1 MFSTL
6 LERKLSRRKLLA
18 QTVVGGSALALQ
30 QGFPLLANAAARKR
44 PAPPFKEILQLLEE
58 NHSIAE
64 GYAAQT
70 LLRWGDALWQNSPV
84 FNPHKVDADAQ
95 ELQFGYNNDYIA
107 FMPLPKG
114 SDSSTHGLLCVNH
127 EYTNASLM
135 FPKAKDR
142 ATEKEILRAEMAA
155 HGHSVI
161 EVKKEKDQWNIVKGF
176 YNRRFHANTS
186 FAMSG
191 PAAGHDR
198 LKTSADTS
206 GKSVMGT
213 LNNCAGGITPW
224 GTVLVAEENVDGYFK
239 GKSKNAREKDNHK
252 RMGIGGAG
260 YGWHTLDSRFD
271 VEKEPNEPNRFGWVW
286 EFDPYNPTS
295 VPTKRTALGRF
306 KHEGATPTLNHDGR
320 VVVYSGDD
328 EKFQFIYK
336 FVSAKKYNP
345 KKPDEH
351 KTLLDD
357 GILYAAKFDEESITW
372 LPLAYGTAPLDAS
385 NGFTSQADVLIETR
399 RAAELMGAT
408 PMDRPEDIEVSPTT
422 GRVYVSLTNNTSR
435 DKADAANPRPS
446 NKHGHIIE
454 LTPPTTKGDKKDHAA
469 TRFEWDI
476 FLLAGNPADADD
488 AAFYQDTPSEHGWL
502 SCPDNLGFDP
512 KGNLWITTDGQPHTI
527 DKADGIYV
535 AACSGP
541 ARGVPFHFY
550 NAPRGAEV
558 TGPCFTPD
566 ASTLF
571 ISIQHPADG
580 FMSSF
585 SSPSTRWPDFD
596 DKLPP
601 RPSVIAITRTDSK
614 TKSLI

>member
-6 LERKLSRRKLLA
+6 LERKLSRRRLLA
-18 QTVVGGSALALQ
+18 QTVVGGGAIALQ
-30 QGFPLLANAAARKR
+30 QGFSIIANAAARTR
-44 PAPPFKEILQLLEE
+44 PAPPFKEIPHLLEE

-64 GYAAQT
+64 GYAAQIV
-70 LLRWGDALWQNSPV
+70 LRWGDALWQNSPA
-84 FNPHKVDADAQ
+84 FNPHKVDAAAQ

-114 SDSSTHGLLCVNH
+114 SNSSTHGLLCVNH

-142 ATEKEILRAEMAA
+142 AAEKEILRAEMAA

-161 EVKKEKDQWNIVKGF
+161 EVKKEKGQWNIVKGF

-206 GKSVMGT
+206 GKSVIGT
-213 LNNCAGGITPW
+213 FNNCAGGVTPW
-224 GTVLVAEENVDGYFK
+224 GTVLVAEENIDGYFK
-239 GKSKNAREKDNHK
+239 GKSKDAREADNHK

-271 VEKEPNEPNRFGWVW
+271 VEKEPHEPNRFGWVW
-286 EFDPYNPTS
+286 EYDPYDPTS
-295 VPTKRTALGRF
+295 VPTKRTAIGRF

-320 VVVYSGDD
+320 VVLYTGDD

-345 KKPDEH
+345 KKSEIN
-351 KTLLDD
+351 KTLLDE

-372 LPLAYGTAPLDAS
+372 LPLVHGSAPLDAS
-385 NGFTSQADVLIETR
+385 NGFASQADVLIETR
-399 RAAELMGAT
+399 RAAQLMGAT

-435 DKADAANPRPS
+435 DKTDAANPRPS

-454 LTPPTTKGDKKDHAA
+454 LTPPTTKGEKKDHAA

-476 FLLAGNPADADD
+476 FLLAGNPTDADD
-488 AAFYQDTPSEHGWL
+488 AAFYQDAPSEHGWL

-512 KGNLWITTDGQPHTI
+512 KGNLWITTDGQPHTM

-541 ARGVPFHFY
+541 TRGVPYHLY

-566 ASTLF
+566 GSTMF
-571 ISIQHPADG
+571 VSIQHPADG
-580 FMSSF
+580 LLSSF
-585 SSPSTRWPDFD
+585 KSPSTRWPDFD

-614 TKSLI
+614 SKSLI